1 MLAIY
6 WLFNLS
12 VSRYFYVLD
21 VILVLF
27 VVQVLFYLVTWCLDL
42 VLILLDSVVLEVFFV
57 EYFIWTLLPT
67 LILLGS

>member
-27 VVQVLFYLVTWCLDL
+27 VVQVLFHLVTWCLDL

-57 EYFIWTLLPT
+57 EYFIWSLLPT